1 MSKFTVDTTIFY
13 EREAAASF
21 EIEADSLDDAIKNAK
36 EKLQSLGD
44 FNNEITI
51 ENVDAWFNV
60 QGHFD
65 IYEGDD
71 PDGIEDDGEHIEFEL
86 K

>member
-1 MSKFTVDTTIFY
+1 MTTFTVDTTIFY
-13 EREAAASF
+13 EREATASF
-21 EIEADSLDDAIKNAK
+21 EIEADNLDDAIKNAK
-36 EKLQSLGD
+36 EKLKSLGE

-51 ENVDAWFNV
+51 EDVDAWFNV

-71 PDGIEDDGEHIEFEL
+71 PDEIEDDGEHIEFEL